1 MTSTPGRGGPQLTM
15 GFDRVTHALGFTAW
29 LSAGDMCS
37 GLKAESWPQGLKLN
51 ENIAGSGLPY
61 SNLSA

>member
-1 MTSTPGRGGPQLTM
+1 
-15 GFDRVTHALGFTAW
+15 
-29 LSAGDMCS
+29 MCS